1 MTQPELTVAPVL
13 STNPEYEPAAVQVE
27 TTSLS
32 PSEVRTIYET
42 DRTVDWIL
50 SNDYSRIT
58 LQFPDDLLRDS
69 TLVEKTLQDGLKRR
83 RKGGSTTIEDA
94 IEGLKVEDEKKK
106 EKERKVYI
114 LADTSYGSCCVDE
127 VAAEHADADC
137 IVHYGRACLSPT
149 SRLPVLHIFTTLP
162 LDLQALISSFISTF
176 PDKSTPVVLTSSL
189 PYSSHIP
196 TIHSSLESEGYTSL
210 FATSIIHN
218 PASPIPNRTC
228 PPTDVISEYHI
239 LHIDQPLTSLILTL
253 STLTSSTSLQIFD
266 PTTNTISSSAS
277 NRMLLRRYAILS
289 HIRAAGIFGILIN
302 TLSSNNYL
310 TTIKQLQGLLAKHYK
325 KSYLVTVG
333 KLNAAKL
340 ANFAEV
346 EVWIVIGC
354 WESAIVDERREMWRV
369 VVTPWE
375 ATVALDGGEGVGVD
389 GWRGDWEAFKGKVE
403 GYQALQAEKEEEGEE
418 GGSDDEESEEPVFD
432 FRTGRYI
439 STAKPMKA
447 VKTSLI
453 EAPSS
458 SSDVTGEGA
467 SSTALTTTH
476 GGKSLTVMINN
487 QISPAAEYL
496 QQKRGWKG
504 LGSDFAEVEYD
515 RDGNEVWRG
524 DEGAIVEEGRKGVA
538 RGYHVNEDE
547 KRT

>member
-1 MTQPELTVAPVL
+1 MTQPELTAAPVL

-27 TTSLS
+27 TSTFS
-32 PSEVRTIYET
+32 PSEIRTIYET

-50 SNDYSRIT
+50 SNNYSRIT

-69 TLVEKTLQDGLKRR
+69 TEVEKTLQDGLKKG
-83 RKGGSTTIEDA
+83 RKADSVEDG
-94 IEGLKVEDEKKK
+94 IDGLKVEDNDTKEEKKI
-106 EKERKVYI
+106 YI

-127 VAAEHADADC
+127 VSAEHAEADC

-149 SRLPVLHIFTTLP
+149 NRLPVLHIFTTLP

-196 TIHSSLESEGYTSL
+196 TIYETLTSEGYTSI
-210 FATSIIHN
+210 FASSVIHN
-218 PASPIPNRTC
+218 PSSPIPNRTC
-228 PPTDVISEYHI
+228 PSTDLISTYHI

-266 PTTNTISSSAS
+266 PKTNIISSSAS
-277 NRMLLRRYAILS
+277 NRLLLRRYALLS

-310 TTIKQLQGLLAKHYK
+310 STIKSLQTLLAKHYK

-354 WESAIVDERREMWRV
+354 WESAVVDERREMWRV

-389 GWRGDWEAFKGKVE
+389 GWRGDWEAFKTKIE
-403 GYQALQAEKEEEGEE
+403 DYQALQAEKEDGESGDGGE
-418 GGSDDEESEEPVFD
+418 GGSDDESEEPVFD

-439 STAKPMKA
+439 STAKPMK
-447 VKTSLI
+447 VVRTSLI
-453 EAPSS
+453 EAPSGSNGDS
-458 SSDVTGEGA
+458 S
-467 SSTALTTTH
+467 SSTALTTTQKD
-476 GGKSLTVMINN
+476 KSLSVMINN

-515 RDGNEVWRG
+515 QDGNEVWRG
-524 DEGAIVEEGRKGVA
+524 DEGAVVEEGRKGVA
-538 RGYHVNEDE
+538 RGYHVHEGE
-547 KRT
+547 TRT

>member
-1 MTQPELTVAPVL
+1 MTQPELTTAPVL
-13 STNPEYEPAAVQVE
+13 STNPDYEPAAVQVE
-27 TTSLS
+27 TTTLS
-32 PSEVRTIYET
+32 PSEIRTIYET

-50 SNDYSRIT
+50 SNGYSRIT

-69 TLVEKTLQDGLKRR
+69 TQVEKTLQDGLKKG
-83 RKGGSTTIEDA
+83 RKPVAIEDGIDSLK
-94 IEGLKVEDEKKK
+94 IEDDGEK
-106 EKERKVYI
+106 KERKVYI

-149 SRLPVLHIFTTLP
+149 NRLPVLHIFTTLP
-162 LDLQALISSFISTF
+162 LDLQALISSFVSTF
-176 PDKSTPVVLTSSL
+176 PDKSTPAVLTSSL

-196 TIHSSLESEGYTSL
+196 TIYSSLASLGYTSL
-210 FATSIIHN
+210 FATSVIHN
-218 PASPIPNRTC
+218 PSSPIPNRTC
-228 PPTDVISEYHI
+228 PPTDIISTYHI

-266 PTTNTISSSAS
+266 PTTNTTSSSAS
-277 NRMLLRRYAILS
+277 NRLLLRRYALLS
-289 HIRAAGIFGILIN
+289 RIRSAGIFGILIN

-310 TTIKQLQGLLAKHYK
+310 STIKTLQLLLAKHYK

-354 WESAIVDERREMWRV
+354 WESAVVDERREMWRV

-375 ATVALDGGEGVGVD
+375 A
-389 GWRGDWEAFKGKVE
+389 FKTKVE
-403 GYQALQAEKEEEGEE
+403 GYQALQAEKGNGDE
-418 GGSDDEESEEPVFD
+418 GSDGESEEPVFD
-432 FRTGRYI
+432 FRTGRYV
-439 STAKPMKA
+439 STAKPMKV

-453 EAPSS
+453 EASASNGDSS
-458 SSDVTGEGA
+458 
-467 SSTALTTTH
+467 SSTALTTTQKD
-476 GGKSLTVMINN
+476 KSLSVMINN

-515 RDGNEVWRG
+515 HDGNEVWRG
-524 DEGAIVEEGRKGVA
+524 DEGAVVEEGRKGVA
-538 RGYHVNEDE
+538 RGYNVHKGER
-547 KRT
+547 RT

>member
-1 MTQPELTVAPVL
+1 MTQPELTTAPVL

-27 TTSLS
+27 TSTFS
-32 PSEVRTIYET
+32 PFEIRTIYET
-42 DRTVDWIL
+42 DRTVEWIL
-50 SNDYSRIT
+50 SNNYSRIT

-69 TLVEKTLQDGLKRR
+69 TEVEKTLQDGL
-83 RKGGSTTIEDA
+83 RKGRKADSIEDG
-94 IEGLKVEDEKKK
+94 IDGLKVEDNDTKK
-106 EKERKVYI
+106 EKKIYI

-127 VAAEHADADC
+127 VAAEHAEADC

-149 SRLPVLHIFTTLP
+149 NRLPVLHIFTTLP

-176 PDKSTPVVLTSSL
+176 PDKSTPAVLTSSL

-196 TIHSSLESEGYTSL
+196 KIYETLTSEGYTSI
-210 FATSIIHN
+210 FASSVIHN
-218 PASPIPNRTC
+218 PSSPIPNRTC
-228 PPTDVISEYHI
+228 PSIDIISTYHI

-266 PTTNTISSSAS
+266 PKTNTISSSAS
-277 NRMLLRRYAILS
+277 NRLLLRRYALLS

-310 TTIKQLQGLLAKHYK
+310 STIKSLQTLAAKHYK

-354 WESAIVDERREMWRV
+354 WESAVVDERREMWRV

-389 GWRGDWEAFKGKVE
+389 GWRGDWEAFKTKIE
-403 GYQALQAEKEEEGEE
+403 DYQALQAEKEDGEDENGGEG
-418 GGSDDEESEEPVFD
+418 GGSDDESEEPVFD

-439 STAKPMKA
+439 STAKPMKF

-453 EAPSS
+453 EAPSGSNGDS
-458 SSDVTGEGA
+458 S
-467 SSTALTTTH
+467 SSTALTTTQKD
-476 GGKSLTVMINN
+476 KSLSVMINN

-515 RDGNEVWRG
+515 QDGNEVWRG
-524 DEGAIVEEGRKGVA
+524 DEGAVVEEGRKGVA
-538 RGYHVNEDE
+538 RGYHVHEGE
-547 KRT
+547 TRT

>member
-1 MTQPELTVAPVL
+1 MTQPELTTAPVL

-27 TTSLS
+27 TSTFS
-32 PSEVRTIYET
+32 PSEIRTIYET
-42 DRTVDWIL
+42 DRTVEWIL
-50 SNDYSRIT
+50 SNNYSRIT

-69 TLVEKTLQDGLKRR
+69 TEVEKTLQDGL
-83 RKGGSTTIEDA
+83 RKGRKADSIEDG
-94 IEGLKVEDEKKK
+94 IDGLKVEDNDTKK
-106 EKERKVYI
+106 EKKIYI

-127 VAAEHADADC
+127 VAAEHAEADC

-149 SRLPVLHIFTTLP
+149 NRLPVLHIFTTLP

-176 PDKSTPVVLTSSL
+176 PDKSTPAVLTSSL

-196 TIHSSLESEGYTSL
+196 KIYETLTSEGYTSI
-210 FATSIIHN
+210 FASSVIHN
-218 PASPIPNRTC
+218 PSSPIPNRTC
-228 PPTDVISEYHI
+228 PSTDIISTYHI

-266 PTTNTISSSAS
+266 PKTNTISSSAS
-277 NRMLLRRYAILS
+277 NRLLLRRYALLS

-310 TTIKQLQGLLAKHYK
+310 STIKSLQTLLAKHYK

-354 WESAIVDERREMWRV
+354 WESAVVDERREMWRV

-389 GWRGDWEAFKGKVE
+389 GWRGDWEAFKTKIE
-403 GYQALQAEKEEEGEE
+403 DYQALQAEKEDGEDENGGEG
-418 GGSDDEESEEPVFD
+418 GGSDDESEEPVFD

-439 STAKPMKA
+439 STAKPMKF

-453 EAPSS
+453 EAPSGSNGDS
-458 SSDVTGEGA
+458 S
-467 SSTALTTTH
+467 SSTALTTTQKD
-476 GGKSLTVMINN
+476 KSLSVMINN

-515 RDGNEVWRG
+515 QDGNEVWRG
-524 DEGAIVEEGRKGVA
+524 NEGAVVEEGRKGVA
-538 RGYHVNEDE
+538 RGYHVHEGE
-547 KRT
+547 TRT

>member
-1 MTQPELTVAPVL
+1 MTQPELTTAPVL

-27 TTSLS
+27 TSAFS
-32 PSEVRTIYET
+32 PSEIRTIYET
-42 DRTVDWIL
+42 DRTVEWIL
-50 SNDYSRIT
+50 SNNYSRIT

-69 TLVEKTLQDGLKRR
+69 TEVEKTLQDGL
-83 RKGGSTTIEDA
+83 RKGRKADSIEDG
-94 IEGLKVEDEKKK
+94 IDGLKVEDNDTKK
-106 EKERKVYI
+106 EKKIYI

-127 VAAEHADADC
+127 VAAEHAEADC

-149 SRLPVLHIFTTLP
+149 NRLPVLHIFTTLP

-176 PDKSTPVVLTSSL
+176 PDKSTPAVLTSSL

-196 TIHSSLESEGYTSL
+196 KIYETLTSEGYTSI
-210 FATSIIHN
+210 FASSVIHN
-218 PASPIPNRTC
+218 PSSPIPNRTC
-228 PPTDVISEYHI
+228 PSTDIISTYHI

-266 PTTNTISSSAS
+266 PKTNTISSSAS
-277 NRMLLRRYAILS
+277 NRLLLRRYALLS

-310 TTIKQLQGLLAKHYK
+310 STIKSLQTLLAKHYK

-354 WESAIVDERREMWRV
+354 WESAVVDERREMWRV

-389 GWRGDWEAFKGKVE
+389 GWRGDWEAFKTKIE
-403 GYQALQAEKEEEGEE
+403 DYQALQAEKEDGEDENGGEG
-418 GGSDDEESEEPVFD
+418 GGSDDESEEPVFD

-439 STAKPMKA
+439 STAKPMKV

-453 EAPSS
+453 EAPSGSNEDS
-458 SSDVTGEGA
+458 S
-467 SSTALTTTH
+467 SSTALTTTQKD
-476 GGKSLTVMINN
+476 KSLSVMINN

-515 RDGNEVWRG
+515 QDGNEVWRG
-524 DEGAIVEEGRKGVA
+524 DEGAVVEEGRKGVA
-538 RGYHVNEDE
+538 RGYHVHEGE
-547 KRT
+547 TRT

>member
-1 MTQPELTVAPVL
+1 MTQPELTTAPVL
-13 STNPEYEPAAVQVE
+13 STNPDYEPATVQIE
-27 TTSLS
+27 TSTFS
-32 PSEVRTIYET
+32 PSEIRTIYET

-50 SNDYSRIT
+50 SNNYSRIT

-69 TLVEKTLQDGLKRR
+69 TLVETALQDGL
-83 RKGGSTTIEDA
+83 RKGRKSESVVDGID
-94 IEGLKVEDEKKK
+94 GLKVEDNGI
-106 EKERKVYI
+106 EKERKIYI

-127 VAAEHADADC
+127 VAAEHAEADC

-149 SRLPVLHIFTTLP
+149 NRLPVLHIFTTLP

-176 PDKSTPVVLTSSL
+176 PEKSTPVVLTSSL

-196 TIHSSLESEGYTSL
+196 TIYESLSSEGYTSL
-210 FATSIIHN
+210 FASSVIHN
-218 PASPIPNRTC
+218 PSSPIPNRTC
-228 PPTDVISEYHI
+228 PSTDIISTYHI

-266 PTTNTISSSAS
+266 PKTNSISSSAS
-277 NRMLLRRYAILS
+277 NRLLLRRYALLS

-310 TTIKQLQGLLAKHYK
+310 STIKTLQTLLAKHYK

-354 WESAIVDERREMWRV
+354 WESAVVDERREMWRV

-375 ATVALDGGEGVGVD
+375 ATAALDGGEGVGVD
-389 GWRGDWEAFKGKVE
+389 GWRGDWEAFKNKIE
-403 GYQALQAEKEEEGEE
+403 DYQALQAEKKDEADEDGGE
-418 GGSDDEESEEPVFD
+418 GSDDESEEPVFD

-439 STAKPMKA
+439 STAKPMKV

-453 EAPSS
+453 EAPSGS
-458 SSDVTGEGA
+458 NGDSGS
-467 SSTALTTTH
+467 SSTALTTTQKD
-476 GGKSLTVMINN
+476 KSLSVMINN

-515 RDGNEVWRG
+515 QDGNEVWRG
-524 DEGAIVEEGRKGVA
+524 DEGAVVEEGRKGVA
-538 RGYHVNEDE
+538 RGYHVHEGE
-547 KRT
+547 TRT

>member
-1 MTQPELTVAPVL
+1 MTQPELTTAPVL

-27 TTSLS
+27 TSTFS
-32 PSEVRTIYET
+32 PSEIRTIYET

-50 SNDYSRIT
+50 SNNYSRIT

-69 TLVEKTLQDGLKRR
+69 TEVEKALQDGLKMG
-83 RKGGSTTIEDA
+83 RKADSIEDG
-94 IEGLKVEDEKKK
+94 INGLKVEDNDTKKDK
-106 EKERKVYI
+106 KIYI

-127 VAAEHADADC
+127 VAAEHAEADC

-149 SRLPVLHIFTTLP
+149 NRLPVLHIFTTLP
-162 LDLQALISSFISTF
+162 LDLQALISSFIATF

-196 TIHSSLESEGYTSL
+196 TVYESLTAEGYTSI
-210 FATSIIHN
+210 FASSVIHN
-218 PASPIPNRTC
+218 PSSPIPNRTC
-228 PPTDVISEYHI
+228 PSTDIISTYHI

-266 PTTNTISSSAS
+266 PKTNTISSSAS
-277 NRMLLRRYAILS
+277 NRLLLRRYALLS

-310 TTIKQLQGLLAKHYK
+310 STIKSLQTLLAKHYK

-354 WESAIVDERREMWRV
+354 WESAVVDERREMWRV

-389 GWRGDWEAFKGKVE
+389 GWRGDWEAFKTKIE
-403 GYQALQAEKEEEGEE
+403 DYQALQAEKEDGEE
-418 GGSDDEESEEPVFD
+418 ENGGEGGGSDDESEEPVFD

-439 STAKPMKA
+439 STAKPMK
-447 VKTSLI
+447 VVRTSLI
-453 EAPSS
+453 EAPSGSNGDS
-458 SSDVTGEGA
+458 S
-467 SSTALTTTH
+467 SSTALTTTRKD
-476 GGKSLTVMINN
+476 KSLSVMINN

-515 RDGNEVWRG
+515 QDGNEVWRG
-524 DEGAIVEEGRKGVA
+524 DEGAVVEEGRKGVA
-538 RGYHVNEDE
+538 RGYHVHEGE
-547 KRT
+547 TRT